1 VPSMVVGVM
10 PAGFRFPLTAEV
22 WQPLSLLPGLAAA
35 RRDERSLTVT
45 GRLAE
50 SVTLQQASS
59 DFRAIAERLAREHPD
74 TNRGIKV
81 TMAPP
86 MDAIRRSVTP
96 MLMTLMGAV
105 GFLLII
111 ACANVANL
119 LLARAATRSREI
131 AIRASLG
138 ATRWRLVRQLFLES
152 VLLAS
157 LAGVLG
163 LLLSVYGVR
172 YFGVAFDVIEISAPD
187 RVMTPYWVDL
197 VMDRRVFAFVA
208 ALCLGTSLMFGMAP
222 ALHVSKTDVNDVLKD
237 SGPNAAGSRRTRRW
251 TSALMVVELTLTL
264 ILLTGAGLLVRGFVS
279 HYRTNLVIDQ
289 TNLVTGRVALP
300 IQKYRTLEQQRRF
313 LELLESR
320 LASDSAL
327 ASAAISSDVPL
338 VSMGG
343 VSRQLSID
351 GRSQTGGQAPPV
363 VSYVRTGNRYFETLG
378 LPVVQGRRFAT
389 DETAAGR
396 AVAIVN
402 QRFATLFLA
411 GADPL
416 GRRIRLDLPN
426 PAAAGAVAPWFTIV
440 GVIQT
445 LPQFGPAQV
454 SPEAMVFVPFLADPG
469 PTRFVSLL
477 VRGKS
482 GPAETVPLIREDLRT
497 LDPDLPLFAVQ
508 TLDDMVARTRYPT
521 RIIGSLFG
529 LLALIALVL
538 ASVGLFALT
547 SYGVAQRTHEIG
559 IRMALGAEPAQVA
572 WLFVRRTLVQLVL
585 GLTLG
590 LAGALAIG
598 QLLRAF
604 LVGVGARDPVTL
616 ASVVGLL
623 SVVSLTA
630 AFLPAR
636 RATRLD
642 PMIALRH
649 E

>member
-1 VPSMVVGVM
+1 
-10 PAGFRFPLTAEV
+10 
-22 WQPLSLLPGLAAA
+22 
-35 RRDERSLTVT
+35 
-45 GRLAE
+45 
-50 SVTLQQASS
+50 
-59 DFRAIAERLAREHPD
+59 
-74 TNRGIKV
+74 
-81 TMAPP
+81 
-86 MDAIRRSVTP
+86 
-96 MLMTLMGAV
+96 
-105 GFLLII
+105 
-111 ACANVANL
+111 
-119 LLARAATRSREI
+119 
-131 AIRASLG
+131 
-138 ATRWRLVRQLFLES
+138 
-152 VLLAS
+152 
-157 LAGVLG
+157 
-163 LLLSVYGVR
+163 
-172 YFGVAFDVIEISAPD
+172 
-187 RVMTPYWVDL
+187 
-197 VMDRRVFAFVA
+197 MDRRVFAFVA
-208 ALCLGTSLMFGMAP
+208 GLCLGTSLMFGMAP

-313 LELLESR
+313 VEHLESR
-320 LASDSAL
+320 LVSDSAL

-351 GRSQTGGQAPPV
+351 GRSQRGGQTPPA
-363 VSYVRTGNRYFETLG
+363 VSYVRIGNRYFETLG
-378 LPVVQGRRFAT
+378 LPVVQGRRFET

-402 QRFATLFLA
+402 QRFATLFFA

-426 PAAAGAVAPWFTIV
+426 SAAAGALAPWFTIV

-469 PTRFVSLL
+469 PMRFLSLL

-547 SYGVAQRTHEIG
+547 AYGVAQRTHEIG
-559 IRMALGAEPAQVA
+559 IRMALGAQAAQVA
-572 WLFVRRTLVQLVL
+572 WLFVRRTLLQLVL

-598 QLLRAF
+598 QLLQAF

-616 ASVVGLL
+616 ASVVVLL
-623 SVVSLTA
+623 SVVSLA
-630 AFLPAR
+630 ASFLPAR
-636 RATRLD
+636 RASRLD
-642 PMIALRH
+642 PMVALRH